1 MVDAYIVSNLQE
13 SLSLTDEQ
21 FVKTLPLVKR
31 LLSDR
36 RELAEARR
44 QALRELRQ
52 MLQSGSATEARVAD
66 RLREVKGLENDE
78 REKTKRDLDALDG
91 VLTVVQQAKFRVME
105 VEIEQKIRELLNQAR
120 QRRRPGDIPPP

>member
-52 MLQSGSATEARVAD
+52 MLQSGSATEGKVAD
-66 RLREVKGLENDE
+66 RLRELKGLENDE
-78 REKTKRDLDALDG
+78 REKTKRDLEALDG
-91 VLTVVQQAKFRVME
+91 VLTVLQQAKFRVME

-120 QRRRPGDIPPP
+120 QRRRPGEIPPP

>member
-52 MLQSGSATEARVAD
+52 MLQSGSATEGKVAD
-66 RLREVKGLENDE
+66 RLRELKGLENDE
-78 REKTKRDLDALDG
+78 REKTKRDLEALDG
-91 VLTVVQQAKFRVME
+91 ALSVLQQAKFRVME